1 MNTLSYYQ
9 AHGAEQ
15 SAKVAEA
22 AGTSLANFRQIMYG
36 GSVSRKLAKKLSE
49 ASGGEMQILAILFP
63 DDSE

>member
-1 MNTLSYYQ
+1 
-9 AHGAEQ
+9 
-15 SAKVAEA
+15 
-22 AGTSLANFRQIMYG
+22 MYG